1 MTFMTDY
8 RALKRNLANKEL
20 VALAIVY
27 VFIWAIIFQTPLQ
40 KLEKIKNYLDLF
52 PETRIAK

>member
-1 MTFMTDY
+1 MTSMTDY

-27 VFIWAIIFQTPLQ
+27 VF
-40 KLEKIKNYLDLF
+40 YLGHHLSN
-52 PETRIAK
+52 TLTKA